1 MLKRFILFFTALFG
15 GFLACFAAVYALHV
29 WLLVNQLPFCQEAA
43 YAWMMGE
50 LGTSVC
56 SEGDIAASVPWLG
69 YSATASTRGGGP
81 TSAISGLPVPYP
93 VQYFFGYDPN
103 YFGGRWHGGVDMPC
117 PEGTPIQATMG
128 GSVSYAGWSDAG
140 YGYLVV
146 VENQGVQT
154 FYAHASELVVL
165 PGQVVNAGDVVALS
179 GSTGYS
185 TGPHVH
191 YEVHVDG
198 TPVDPL
204 TTALP
209 GSEGE

>member
-1 MLKRFILFFTALFG
+1 MLKKLVLFFTVLFG
-15 GFLACFAAVYALHV
+15 GFLACFAAVYTLHV
-29 WLLVNQLPFCQEAA
+29 WLLVNQLPFCREAA

-56 SEGDIAASVPWLG
+56 VEGDISNGVPRTG
-69 YSATASTRGGGP
+69 YEGP
-81 TSAISGLPVPYP
+81 LSAISGLPVPYP
-93 VQYFFGYDPN
+93 VRYFFGYDPN

-117 PEGTPIQATMG
+117 PVGTPIQATMG

-146 VENQGVQT
+146 VENQGIQT
-154 FYAHASELVVL
+154 FYAHASELVVS
-165 PGQVVNAGDVVALS
+165 PGQVVEAGDVVALS

-191 YEVHVDG
+191 YEVRVDG

-204 TTALP
+204 TAVLP
-209 GSEGE
+209 GSEGGPE